1 MSDYQRIE
9 RAIAFL
15 VEHADRQPSLDEIAA
30 HVHLSPFHF
39 QRLFGQW
46 AGTTPKRFLQALTLE
61 RSKALLAEATPLLA
75 AAQEIGLSGSSR
87 LHDHFVQLEAVT
99 PGEFKRRGEGLV
111 IRHGVHPTPFGDLLV
126 AVTPRGVCR
135 AAFLATLPARAAS
148 GADASGVDTSSVDT
162 SNLAIPGF
170 ALSGA
175 PARNGPEPE
184 VDTSGADASGV
195 VTSDVDTSGVDMS
208 GMPLSGIATAREAE
222 LAALRASWPRARFEE
237 DPAGTAAVV
246 AAMFDTPRAA
256 RPGPLSLHVVGT
268 NFQVAVW
275 RALLRIPHGHFASYR
290 QLAQAIGRPGASR
303 AVGGAVGANPVAL
316 LIPCH
321 RVIQQSGALGGYRW
335 GPLRKRALLAWE
347 QLRCDDEAAAEAPH
361 QL

>member
-99 PGEFKRRGEGLV
+99 PGEFTRRGEGLV

-148 GADASGVDTSSVDT
+148 D
-162 SNLAIPGF
+162 
-170 ALSGA
+170 
-175 PARNGPEPE
+175 

-195 VTSDVDTSGVDMS
+195 DMSGVDTPGADMS
-208 GMPLSGIATAREAE
+208 GMPLSGIAAVREAE
-222 LAALRASWPRARFEE
+222 LAALRASWPLARFEE

-303 AVGGAVGANPVAL
+303 AVGGAVGANSVAL